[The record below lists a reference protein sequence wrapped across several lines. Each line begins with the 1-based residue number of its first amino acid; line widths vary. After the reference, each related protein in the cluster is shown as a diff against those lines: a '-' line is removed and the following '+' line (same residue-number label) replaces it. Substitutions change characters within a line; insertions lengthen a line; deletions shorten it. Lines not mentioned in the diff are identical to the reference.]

1 MCIDDDLLGQ
11 QRHPISTFAPNSQS
25 SPSPDPE
32 PDPDLALNLPQD
44 LYPSATS
51 QRNSR
56 TLPAACA
63 MIRKDHM
70 HAVLTGGVGPL
81 PPFPYIDGPLF
92 AVSAPLA
99 RALVS
104 DPAPRAYLRGLAR
117 QYAGARS
124 SVYGVSCWP
133 TTDSIFGYWTTAVAL
148 ARSTPVTLVNSPQHV
163 QHFPWPSWKFSNASV
178 VMHGVRSAKNERFRA
193 HASAYGSGPFVPYER
208 TCGGCEE
215 MGWVT
220 WPNSPLGAWRCCG
233 KRVQRN
239 GARLKAC
246 TGKAC
251 PDVPMS
257 VLRAVMDGTGDNLMH
272 EYHNYSSSKRQ
283 GQGRVRGKGGL
294 RRKGLR
300 RKKEAA
306 RS

>member
-32 PDPDLALNLPQD
+32 PDPDLDLNLPQD

-99 RALVS
+99 RA
-104 DPAPRAYLRGLAR
+104 R
-117 QYAGARS
+117 
-124 SVYGVSCWP
+124 
-133 TTDSIFGYWTTAVAL
+133 TAV
-148 ARSTPVTLVNSPQHV
+148 RRP
-163 QHFPWPSWKFSNASV
+163 
-178 VMHGVRSAKNERFRA
+178 R
-193 HASAYGSGPFVPYER
+193 
-208 TCGGCEE
+208 
-215 MGWVT
+215 
-220 WPNSPLGAWRCCG
+220 RCF
-233 KRVQRN
+233 
-239 GARLKAC
+239 
-246 TGKAC
+246 
-251 PDVPMS
+251 
-257 VLRAVMDGTGDNLMH
+257 
-272 EYHNYSSSKRQ
+272 
-283 GQGRVRGKGGL
+283 
-294 RRKGLR
+294 
-300 RKKEAA
+300 AA
-306 RS
+306 RSLSRPSRRLRRSWGVSF